1 MTVPT
6 QVRIDADVK
15 KQASKI
21 FAQLGIDMSTAVNIF
36 LRQCIMKGGLPFI
49 VEIPQ
54 FNGKTIKA
62 IGEADQIMKDPN
74 AKKYN
79 SMKELKTALHED

>member
-21 FAQLGIDMSTAVNIF
+21 FAALGIDMSTAMNIF
-36 LRQCIMKGGLPFI
+36 LRQCIMKGGLPFS
-49 VEIPQ
+49 VEIPK
-54 FNGKTIKA
+54 FNKETLQA
-62 IGEADQIMKDPN
+62 IEEAKSINKDPN
-74 AKKYN
+74 AKRYH
-79 SMKELKTALHED
+79 SMKELKATLDED

>member
-21 FAQLGIDMSTAVNIF
+21 FAQLGIDMSTAMNIF
-36 LRQCIMKGGLPFI
+36 LRQCIMKGGLPFS

-54 FNGKTIKA
+54 FSSKTAKA
-62 IGEADQIMKDPN
+62 IEEADQIMKDPN

-79 SMKELKTALHED
+79 SLEELKTALNKD

>member
-15 KQASKI
+15 RQASKI
-21 FAQLGIDMSTAVNIF
+21 FAALGIDMSTAMNIF
-36 LRQCIMKGGLPFI
+36 LRQCVMKGGLPFN

-54 FNGKTIKA
+54 FNKETLEA
-62 IGEADQIMKDPN
+62 IEEAKKISKDPD
-74 AKKYN
+74 AKKYH
-79 SMKELKTALHED
+79 SMKELKAALDED

>member
-15 KQASKI
+15 RQASKI
-21 FAQLGIDMSTAVNIF
+21 FAQLGIDMSTAMNIF
-36 LRQCIMKGGLPFI
+36 LRQCVMKGGLPFN

-54 FNGKTIKA
+54 FNKETLEAIEEAKRISGDPNVKGYKTI
-62 IGEADQIMKDPN
+62 EELN
-74 AKKYN
+74 A
-79 SMKELKTALHED
+79 ALDED

>member
-15 KQASKI
+15 RQASKI
-21 FAQLGIDMSTAVNIF
+21 FAQLGIDMSTAMNIF
-36 LRQCIMKGGLPFI
+36 LRQCVMKGGLPFN

-54 FNGKTIKA
+54 FNSKTMEA
-62 IGEADQIMKDPN
+62 IEEAEQIMKDPN

-79 SMKELKTALHED
+79 SMEELKAALDED

>member
-21 FAQLGIDMSTAVNIF
+21 FAQLGIDMSTAINIF
-36 LRQCIMKGGLPFI
+36 LRQCVMKGGLPFN

-54 FNGKTIKA
+54 FNSKTAKA
-62 IGEADQIMKDPN
+62 IEEADQIMKDPN

-79 SMKELKTALHED
+79 SMEELKAALDED

>member
-15 KQASKI
+15 RQASRI
-21 FAQLGIDMSTAVNIF
+21 FATLGIDMSTAMNIF
-36 LRQCIMKGGLPFI
+36 LRQCVMKGGLPFN

-54 FNGKTIKA
+54 FNKKTLEA
-62 IGEADQIMKDPN
+62 IEDAKKISKDSN
-74 AKKYN
+74 AKRYQ
-79 SMKELKTALHED
+79 SMEELKAALDED

>member
-21 FAQLGIDMSTAVNIF
+21 FAQLGIDMSTAMNIF
-36 LRQCIMKGGLPFI
+36 LRQCVMKGGLPFN

-54 FNGKTIKA
+54 FNSETLAAIEEAKTIAKN
-62 IGEADQIMKDPN
+62 PN
-74 AKKYN
+74 SKKYR
-79 SMKELKTALHED
+79 SMKELKAALDED